1 VHWIHLIIHILK
13 RIFKARA
20 GKAETYIYYIKLNF
34 LDACVFA
41 LRFPAI
47 TFFSAY
53 KPVPVIWLS
62 LQILPIQFSVI
73 LP

>member
-34 LDACVFA
+34 LDACVFIH
-41 LRFPAI
+41 RFM
-47 TFFSAY
+47 
-53 KPVPVIWLS
+53 L
-62 LQILPIQFSVI
+62 
-73 LP
+73 